1 MVKTDMRMT
10 NVIVNEKGNVKAEAR
25 KAIVAY
31 VDTHRNVF
39 ADAVK
44 NDNGTY
50 SVAVVDGAGNTVY
63 VNFDVT
69 VSTKNA
75 ADRAEKKSTRKVK
88 EAEAFDIEG

>member
-1 MVKTDMRMT
+1 MKMT

-39 ADAVK
+39 AEAVK

-75 ADRAEKKSTRKVK
+75 ADRAEKKTVKKAKV
-88 EAEAFDIEG
+88 AETFDIED

>member
-1 MVKTDMRMT
+1 MRVK
-10 NVIVNEKGNVKAEAR
+10 NVVLNEKGNVKAEAR
-25 KAIVAY
+25 KALVAY
-31 VDTHRNVF
+31 VDSNRDVF
-39 ADAVK
+39 ANAVK

-75 ADRAEKKSTRKVK
+75 ADRAEKKATRKAKV
-88 EAEAFDIEG
+88 AEDFDIED

>member
-1 MVKTDMRMT
+1 MT

-39 ADAVK
+39 ADAIR

-50 SVAVVDGAGNTVY
+50 SVAVTDSNGNVVY
-63 VNFDVT
+63 INFDIT

-75 ADRAEKKSTRKVK
+75 GERAEKKSTRKAK
-88 EAEAFDIEG
+88 EVETFDIEG

>member
-1 MVKTDMRMT
+1 MVKTMRMT

-39 ADAVK
+39 AEAVK

-50 SVAVVDGAGNTVY
+50 SVAVTDTEGNTVY

-88 EAEAFDIEG
+88 EAETFDIEG

>member
-1 MVKTDMRMT
+1 MT

-39 ADAVK
+39 AEAVK

-50 SVAVVDGAGNTVY
+50 SVAVTDTEGNTVY

-88 EAEAFDIEG
+88 EAETFDIEG